1 MDIKKFQEKLLEW
14 KFLIVAQLDAIKNM
28 PEDVYPN
35 INGKV
40 LDTEQKEVFIDG
52 IAFAKHLVETTQ
64 VQLEEEN
71 NDDKE
76 ENKGT

>member
-1 MDIKKFQEKLLEW
+1 MDIKKFQDKLLEW
-14 KFLIVAQLDAIKNM
+14 KFLIVAQLDAIMNM
-28 PEDVYPN
+28 PEDVYPTLN
-35 INGKV
+35 DKV
-40 LDTEQKEVFIDG
+40 LDAEQKEVFIDG

>member
-40 LDTEQKEVFIDG
+40 LDAEQKEVFIV
-52 IAFAKHLVETTQ
+52 ILIFLINLCAFVTLW
-64 VQLEEEN
+64 
-71 NDDKE
+71 
-76 ENKGT
+76 

>member
-1 MDIKKFQEKLLEW
+1 MDIKKFQDKLLEW
-14 KFLIVAQLDAIKNM
+14 KFLIVAQLDAIMNM
-28 PEDVYPN
+28 PEDVYPTLN
-35 INGKV
+35 DKV
-40 LDTEQKEVFIDG
+40 LNAGQKEVFIDG

>member
-40 LDTEQKEVFIDG
+40 LDAEQKEVFIDG
-52 IAFAKHLVETTQ
+52 IVFAKHLVETTQ

-71 NDDKE
+71 NDDE
-76 ENKGT
+76 TAT

>member
-1 MDIKKFQEKLLEW
+1 MNIREFQEKLLEW
-14 KFLIVAQLDAIKNM
+14 KFLIVAQLDAIMNM
-28 PEDVYPN
+28 PEDVFPTLDD
-35 INGKV
+35 KV
-40 LDTEQKEVFIDG
+40 LNVEQKEVFIDG

-71 NDDKE
+71 NDDE

>member
-40 LDTEQKEVFIDG
+40 LGAEQKEVFIDG
-52 IAFAKHLVETTQ
+52 IVFAKHLVETTQ

-71 NDDKE
+71 NDDE
-76 ENKGT
+76 TAT

>member
-14 KFLIVAQLDAIKNM
+14 KFLIVAQLDAVKNM

-52 IAFAKHLVETTQ
+52 IVFAKHLVETTQ

-71 NDDKE
+71 NDDE
-76 ENKGT
+76 TAT

>member
-1 MDIKKFQEKLLEW
+1 MDTKKFQEKLLEW

-28 PEDVYPN
+28 PSDVYPN
-35 INGKV
+35 IDGKV
-40 LDTEQKEVFIDG
+40 LDAEQKEVFIDG
-52 IAFAKHLVETTQ
+52 IIFAKHLVETTQ

-71 NDDKE
+71 IDDEE

>member
-1 MDIKKFQEKLLEW
+1 MDIKKFQDKLLEW

-40 LDTEQKEVFIDG
+40 LGTEQKEVFIDG
-52 IAFAKHLVETTQ
+52 IVFAKHLVETTQ

-71 NDDKE
+71 NDDEE

>member
-1 MDIKKFQEKLLEW
+1 MDIKKFQDKLLEW

-52 IAFAKHLVETTQ
+52 IVFAKHLVETTQ